1 VHVPAAAIIISFTMN
16 NKTLKDLTKEEIG
29 QLFPVEIS
37 PYTNNWPELFEKEK
51 QLITRILEPEMYNRI
66 EHFGSTSVPGLSAK
80 DTIDILMEVEFDE
93 VKNQK
98 LIDAMKSLG
107 YEFNW
112 QNEGSHP
119 HMVFVKGY
127 NITSPR
133 DQTYHIH
140 AGPKDHPLW
149 DRLLF
154 RDYLI
159 NHPEAA
165 KAYEEL
171 KFKLAADFK
180 HERVAYR
187 IAKTDFI
194 KEVTR
199 KAKLEL

>member
-1 VHVPAAAIIISFTMN
+1 ME
-16 NKTLKDLTKEEIG
+16 KRLQDLSKEEIG

-37 PYTNNWPELFEKEK
+37 PYSKNWPDLFEKEK
-51 QLITRILEPEMYNRI
+51 NLITDTLEPGLFSRI

-80 DTIDILMEVEFDE
+80 DTIDILMEVDFEE
-93 VKNQK
+93 TKNQK
-98 LIDAMKSLG
+98 LIQQLQTLG

-112 QNEGSHP
+112 QNEGRDP

-127 NITSPR
+127 NISSPK

-140 AGPKDHPLW
+140 AGPQNHPLW

-159 NHPEAA
+159 ENPQTA
-165 KAYEEL
+165 KEYEQL
-171 KFKLAADFK
+171 KRKLSANFK

-187 IAKTDFI
+187 IAKTEFV
-194 KEVTR
+194 KEVTD
-199 KAKLEL
+199 KAKQGL

>member
-1 VHVPAAAIIISFTMN
+1 MME
-16 NKTLKDLTKEEIG
+16 KRLQDLSKEEIG

-37 PYTNNWPELFEKEK
+37 PYSKNWPDLFEKEK
-51 QLITRILEPEMYNRI
+51 NLITDTLEPGLFSRI

-80 DTIDILMEVEFDE
+80 DTIDILMEVDFEE
-93 VKNQK
+93 TKNQK
-98 LIDAMKSLG
+98 LIQQLQTLG

-112 QNEGSHP
+112 QNEGRDP

-127 NITSPR
+127 NISSPK

-140 AGPKDHPLW
+140 AGPQNHPLW

-159 NHPEAA
+159 ENPQTA
-165 KAYEEL
+165 KEYEQL
-171 KFKLAADFK
+171 KRKLSANFK

-187 IAKTDFI
+187 IAKTEFV
-194 KEVTR
+194 KEVTD
-199 KAKLEL
+199 KAKQGL